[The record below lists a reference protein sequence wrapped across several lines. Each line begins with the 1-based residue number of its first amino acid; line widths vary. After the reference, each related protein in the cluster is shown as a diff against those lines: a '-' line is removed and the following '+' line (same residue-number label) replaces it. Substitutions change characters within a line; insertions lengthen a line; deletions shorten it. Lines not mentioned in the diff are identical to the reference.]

1 MSWYKLKIIFIKGL
15 PNIILE
21 VIVYS
26 SLPKI
31 RIFFY
36 KKRYIKIRRIHF
48 VNDFSCKKLI
58 LPWLLPLPGIWKR
71 LCEII
76 RRPFVNRFFA
86 PQNKYFHGDCCK
98 TITTLRVN

>member
-1 MSWYKLKIIFIKGL
+1 MFWYKLKIIFIKGL

-58 LPWLLPLPGIWKR
+58 LPWLLPLPGILKR
-71 LCEII
+71 LCE
-76 RRPFVNRFFA
+76 N
-86 PQNKYFHGDCCK
+86 NKETFC
-98 TITTLRVN
+98 